1 MWVVM
6 VEVSE
11 AEAGP
16 GVVAGDP
23 TVDSVELRLTLC
35 SHSEVP
41 GGTDVPFG
49 IGRAYLPYHLVKKM
63 SRAMA
68 CKRFFFFFQLVGIE
82 LLEKR

>member
-35 SHSEVP
+35 SHGEVP
-41 GGTDVPFG
+41 GGSDVPFG
-49 IGRAYLPYHLVKKM
+49 IGRAYLPHHLVKMVHRQKQ
-63 SRAMA
+63 SRFL
-68 CKRFFFFFQLVGIE
+68 FFYLVAFSGYGGE
-82 LLEKR
+82 